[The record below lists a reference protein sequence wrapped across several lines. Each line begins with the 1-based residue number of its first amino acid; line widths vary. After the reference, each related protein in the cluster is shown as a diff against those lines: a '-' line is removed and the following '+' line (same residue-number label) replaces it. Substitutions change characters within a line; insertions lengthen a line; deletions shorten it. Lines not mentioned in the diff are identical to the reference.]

1 MTAPARPPGAASARS
16 AGKSPEASTA
26 FPAAPEPALSAA
38 AAPAPAAR
46 VIALLAGRGE
56 TVAVAESLT
65 AGLIGAALT
74 APPGASAA
82 FTGGVLSYATELK
95 RRLLGVPSDL
105 LEREGAVHPG
115 VAAAMA
121 AGVRELTG
129 ATYGLAATGVAGPD
143 PQDGKPVGT
152 VHLAVSG
159 PAGRVWHRDLHLNGT
174 REEIRRCTANE
185 AVDLL
190 RAALEPS
197 PEEHSG

>member
-1 MTAPARPPGAASARS
+1 MIT
-16 AGKSPEASTA
+16 
-26 FPAAPEPALSAA
+26 
-38 AAPAPAAR
+38 
-46 VIALLAGRGE
+46 LLAGRGE

-74 APPGASAA
+74 TPPGASAA

-105 LEREGAVHPG
+105 LEREGAVHPE

-159 PAGRVWHRDLHLNGT
+159 PAGRVWLRDLHLSGT
-174 REEIRRCTANE
+174 REEIRRCTVNE

-190 RAALEPS
+190 RGVLEPI
-197 PEEHSG
+197 PEEQSG

>member
-1 MTAPARPPGAASARS
+1 MAATGSATGS
-16 AGKSPEASTA
+16 AAVAATGSGTTS
-26 FPAAPEPALSAA
+26 AAPE
-38 AAPAPAAR
+38 AAR

-74 APPGASAA
+74 APAGASAA
-82 FTGGVLSYATELK
+82 FVGGVLSYATELK
-95 RRLLGVPSDL
+95 HRLLGVPADL

-143 PQDGKPVGT
+143 PQDGKAVGT

-190 RAALEPS
+190 RGALETEPG
-197 PEEHSG
+197 EHSG

>member
-1 MTAPARPPGAASARS
+1 MTAPRGAAGASGGTAPEAARAAVPGAA
-16 AGKSPEASTA
+16 GPV
-26 FPAAPEPALSAA
+26 
-38 AAPAPAAR
+38 PAAR

-82 FTGGVLSYATELK
+82 FVGGVLSYATELK
-95 RRLLGVPSDL
+95 RRLLGVPADL
-105 LEREGAVHPG
+105 LEREGAVHPE

-129 ATYGLAATGVAGPD
+129 STYGLAATGVAGPD
-143 PQDGKPVGT
+143 PQDGKAVGT

-159 PAGRVWHRDLHLNGT
+159 PAGRVWHRDLQLDGT
-174 REEIRRCTANE
+174 REEIRRCTAYE

-190 RAALEPS
+190 RGALEPG
-197 PEEHSG
+197 PGEHSG